1 MLKASRY
8 YAVAAILLAIA
19 GVPATAQFPT
29 GPDDQDQQAGKG
41 KAKKAAEPGSPN
53 INGNWSGELNQV
65 GSQSP
70 YKVELTINAR
80 GAETRYPDL
89 DCTGRL
95 TRAGSGKTYAFF
107 LEAITKGQAEKGG
120 RCPDVT
126 ITVARQGDELAVGW
140 FGSVQGNTIVAY
152 GNLKKK

>member
-1 MLKASRY
+1 MLKGSRY

-29 GPDDQDQQAGKG
+29 GPDDQDQPAS
-41 KAKKAAEPGSPN
+41 KAKSKKAAEPGSPS

-80 GAETRYPDL
+80 GAETR
-89 DCTGRL
+89 
-95 TRAGSGKTYAFF
+95 
-107 LEAITKGQAEKGG
+107 
-120 RCPDVT
+120 
-126 ITVARQGDELAVGW
+126 
-140 FGSVQGNTIVAY
+140 
-152 GNLKKK
+152 